1 MYIFRE
7 ILCLIETLVI
17 PFQYMCRYAIIQSL
31 WVFLQIYVHVND
43 FIEISL
49 LCSPQ
54 INAVQSIIV

>member
-31 WVFLQIYVHVND
+31 WFFSDIVHVND
-43 FIEISL
+43 FIEIFL